1 MDLIYYFPLE
11 DCYTQE
17 KLETLVMQN
26 LGVKKVHYGL
36 GELFLYCS
44 QFIQNNLQS
53 TMFKTFDLIEP
64 SNFVNFPKF
73 SAPLQV
79 QIIWSLTSFDSF
91 QQDFFV
97 DWLVTFF

>member
-17 KLETLVMQN
+17 KWETLVMQN

-36 GELFLYCS
+36 GELFLYCY

-53 TMFKTFDLIEP
+53 TMLFGKSLQKQKNPKTFLAAITE
-64 SNFVNFPKF
+64 SMKSCHQYQNCY
-73 SAPLQV
+73 QY
-79 QIIWSLTSFDSF
+79 
-91 QQDFFV
+91 FV
-97 DWLVTFF
+97 DSLKTTTIQK

>member
-36 GELFLYCS
+36 GELFLYCY

-53 TMFKTFDLIEP
+53 TML
-64 SNFVNFPKF
+64 F
-73 SAPLQV
+73 SKSLQK
-79 QIIWSLTSFDSF
+79 QKNP
-91 QQDFFV
+91 
-97 DWLVTFF
+97 